1 MKKNMDYLNSLI
13 ELESKTGYN
22 FKDKGCLILSMTHSS
37 YANEMS
43 NKSDNE
49 EPSNERLEFLG
60 DAVLGIIIS
69 DYMYRNYSE
78 LSEGEMTK
86 ARANIVCESSL
97 ADCAQKI
104 NIGHYLRLGK
114 GEEGTGG
121 RTRQSI
127 LSDAF
132 EALIAAIYIDG
143 GMENAKNFVLKSMKD
158 MVSYAIKGALLLD
171 YKTQLQE
178 YIQQKS
184 KKKASYRLI
193 KEKGPDHDKTFVACV
208 KINNKT
214 AGTGEGKSKKEA
226 EQNAARNALERC
238 R

>member
-1 MKKNMDYLNSLI
+1 MKKLKDYLNSLI
-13 ELESKTGYN
+13 ELENRTCYS
-22 FKDKGCLILSMTHSS
+22 FKNKNYLVLSMTHSS
-37 YANEMS
+37 YANEMI
-43 NKSDNE
+43 NKKVND

-86 ARANIVCESSL
+86 ARANIVCEPSL
-97 ADCAQKI
+97 AECAQKI

-121 RTRQSI
+121 RNRQSI

-132 EALIAAIYIDG
+132 EALIAAIYMDG
-143 GMENAKNFVLKSMKD
+143 GMEKAKVFVLESMKN
-158 MVSYAIKGALLLD
+158 MVNDAINGALLQD

-178 YIQQKS
+178 FIQQEG
-184 KKKASYRLI
+184 KKRVSYRLI
-193 KEKGPDHDKTFVACV
+193 KEKGPDHDKTFVACE
-208 KINNKT
+208 KN
-214 AGTGEGKSKKEA
+214 
-226 EQNAARNALERC
+226 
-238 R
+238 